1 MNLTI
6 NDFDVDN
13 VDLSKL
19 NTMNYLHDYLDDSWK
34 ITKHKHAYILK
45 KDRCKILIGDN
56 IVSPIKLHDDGM
68 KHTLKYILCFLYN
81 VLNNGWSIKK
91 AGNKYIL
98 LKKHEGKS
106 EYFSDEYINSFMK
119 EQFNSNLIK

>member
-1 MNLTI
+1 MNLII

-13 VDLSKL
+13 VDLNKL

-34 ITKHKHAYILK
+34 ITKQKNTYILK
-45 KDRCKILIGDN
+45 KDCCKILI
-56 IVSPIKLHDDGM
+56 HDSIAPPMKSYDDDI

-91 AGNKYIL
+91 AKNKYIF
-98 LKKHEGKS
+98 LKKHEGKT
-106 EYFSDEYINSFMK
+106 EYLSDDYLNSFMK
-119 EQFNSNLIK
+119 EHFNSNLIK